1 MKRKTILGAMA
12 ALCIAVA
19 SPVCAYADAAPT
31 ITILKGNPSSPTDP
45 PYTFTFRVSD
55 SEGITSIKVN
65 GRELGANGAD
75 EYDIDW
81 STSYN
86 GTFTLSATNTNGG
99 TSSKNLE
106 LTNIKSGATAGASR
120 PAEIPAAPA
129 ATPAAT
135 TAPATTQAPQ
145 TQAPTTAPATQA
157 VPSTTRAAATTQA
170 PQTQAPTEAQ
180 TEPESTAPETEQ
192 SMEEYTEPESETV
205 EESTEEST
213 AAEETLPAS
222 EPQTEETAVTE
233 EAQEEYP
240 PDSYRL
246 YPGGKTNRTIPYLL
260 STACIFVSIYCVIT
274 IALNKKRLKLYK
286 ELLTV
291 LERRQRHRKRKE

>member
-1 MKRKTILGAMA
+1 MKKETILGAIA
-12 ALCIAVA
+12 ALCIAFA
-19 SPVCAYADAAPT
+19 SPVCVYADAAPT

-86 GTFTLSATNTNGG
+86 GTFTLTATNTNGG

-106 LTNIKSGATAGASR
+106 LTNIRSGAAAGASR
-120 PAEIPAAPA
+120 PAEIPAVTAAP
-129 ATPAAT
+129 TPAAT
-135 TAPATTQAPQ
+135 TAPATQAPQ
-145 TQAPTTAPATQA
+145 TAPATQA
-157 VPSTTRAAATTQA
+157 VPPTTRAAATTQA
-170 PQTQAPTEAQ
+170 APTQAPTETQ
-180 TEPESTAPETEQ
+180 TEPESTAPETE
-192 SMEEYTEPESETV
+192 SSLEEYTEPESESA
-205 EESTEEST
+205 EESMEEST
-213 AAEETLPAS
+213 AAEETLPES
-222 EPQTEETAVTE
+222 EPTTEETETVEETE
-233 EAQEEYP
+233 EEYP

-260 STACIFVSIYCVIT
+260 ATACLFVSIYCVIT
-274 IALNKKRLKLYK
+274 LSLNKKRLRLYK
-286 ELLTV
+286 ELLTA
-291 LERRQRHRKRKE
+291 LERRKKHKRWE